1 MERLNEI
8 FSQIKR
14 AGVIADIGCD
24 HGYISKMVANANI
37 ADKIVMT
44 DISEKCLNKARALL
58 KDEIA
63 SAKAVSFVTS
73 GLTGIDFKVD
83 EAVIAGMGGEEII
96 HILEECLSRTGITTL
111 VLQPMKNPDKLRRFL
126 VDNGFF
132 IERDYTFKDGGK
144 FYDLIVAVLN
154 GKKDFYTDDDYEFG
168 KENLIKK
175 GDDFKEKYLKEI
187 NSIKTWLQSPDIKQ
201 ESVNAFNDKIKKYQ
215 KVIFQY
221 ED

>member
-1 MERLNEI
+1 
-8 FSQIKR
+8 
-14 AGVIADIGCD
+14 
-24 HGYISKMVANANI
+24 
-37 ADKIVMT
+37 
-44 DISEKCLNKARALL
+44 
-58 KDEIA
+58 
-63 SAKAVSFVTS
+63 
-73 GLTGIDFKVD
+73 
-83 EAVIAGMGGEEII
+83 
-96 HILEECLSRTGITTL
+96 
-111 VLQPMKNPDKLRRFL
+111 
-126 VDNGFF
+126 
-132 IERDYTFKDGGK
+132 
-144 FYDLIVAVLN
+144 VLN

>member
-1 MERLNEI
+1 MDRFSEI
-8 FSQIKR
+8 FSQIKK
-14 AGVIADIGCD
+14 ANVIADIGCD
-24 HGYISKMVANANI
+24 HGYISKMIADARL

-63 SAKAVSFVTS
+63 SNKAVSFVTS
-73 GLTGIDFKVD
+73 GLTGVDFKVD
-83 EAVIAGMGGEEII
+83 EAIIAGMGGEEII
-96 HILEECLSRTGITTL
+96 HILEECLSRLNITTL
-111 VLQPMKNPDKLRRFL
+111 VLQPMKNPDKLRRYL
-126 VDNGFF
+126 TSNGFF

-154 GKKDFYTDDDYEFG
+154 GKTVDYTNDDYEFG
-168 KENLIKK
+168 RENLLKK

-187 NSIKTWLQSPDIKQ
+187 NSIKNWLQSPSIKQ
-201 ESVNAFNDKIKKYQ
+201 ENVQMFNDKIKKYQ